1 MKVAFAIDF
10 LLERTPEVFLLELL
24 LAGFDD
30 AEIYCIAHAPG
41 KILGRIET
49 HRIHSSPFVQ
59 STQGLKDRA
68 WMLPTAVKHIKVADD
83 VEKLIIISSG
93 WAHTIK
99 SSANTQ
105 RFTWMYDFAP
115 KALDLKGWRKIF
127 NFHHR
132 EVKTQALANEKNV
145 AFATKT
151 LAMALGFP
159 EGKVIYP
166 GFKTDDYPIVP
177 DEQHTGEYPYHLILL
192 NDAPERQVR
201 EVIVA
206 AHEANVDVKFMG
218 ADEVYAEEKK
228 QNLGEFIGDHCA
240 ATTAG
245 FTHSARAV
253 WILGEGM
260 FPTAALGAL
269 CGGRPVVVPDLPQ
282 YREVLPADGAWFVNG
297 NVKEIFKIAN
307 RDFLS
312 PDKKALRRAGLKFN
326 ERLFKNQLRAWAGV
340 KPVKEE

>member
-10 LLERTPEVFLLELL
+10 LIERTPEVFLLELL

-30 AEIYCIAHAPG
+30 AEIYCLSHAPG

-49 HRIHSSPFVQ
+49 HRIHSTPFLP
-59 STQGLKDRA
+59 TPDRA
-68 WMLPTAVKHIKVADD
+68 WMLPSVARQIKVAAD
-83 VEKLIIISSG
+83 VDKLIIISSG

-99 SSANTQ
+99 TSAKTE
-105 RFTWMYDFAP
+105 RFVWLHDFAP
-115 KALDLKGWRKIF
+115 KKLELKGWRKIF
-127 NFHHR
+127 SYHHR
-132 EVKTQALANEKNV
+132 EVKMKALEAEKNV
-145 AFATKT
+145 AFATKS
-151 LAMALGFP
+151 LASSLGFP

-192 NDAPERQVR
+192 NGAPERQVR

-228 QNLGEFIGDHCA
+228 QNLGEFVGDHCA

-253 WILGEGM
+253 WVLGETT

-282 YREVLPADGAWFVNG
+282 YREVLPVDGAWFVNG
-297 NVKEIFKIAN
+297 NVKGIFTIAN

-326 ERLFKNQLRAWAGV
+326 ERLFKNQMRAWAGI
-340 KPVKEE
+340 KPTKEE

>member
-24 LAGFDD
+24 LAGFDEAD
-30 AEIYCIAHAPG
+30 IYCLSHTPG

-49 HRIHSSPFVQ
+49 HRIHSTPFVP
-59 STQGLKDRA
+59 TPDRA
-68 WMLPTAVKHIKVADD
+68 WMLPTVAKQIKVAAD
-83 VEKLIIISSG
+83 VDKLIIISSG
-93 WAHTIK
+93 WAHTIQT
-99 SSANTQ
+99 SAHTQ

-115 KALDLKGWRKIF
+115 KKFELKGWKKIF
-127 NFHHR
+127 SYHHR
-132 EVKTQALANEKNV
+132 EVKMKALAAEKNV

-151 LAMALGFP
+151 LASSLGFLD
-159 EGKVIYP
+159 GKVIYP

-218 ADEVYAEEKK
+218 FDEVYVEEKK

-253 WILGEGM
+253 WILGDSK

-282 YREVLPADGAWFVNG
+282 FREVLPSDGAWYVNG
-297 NVKEIFKIAN
+297 NVKEIFKVAN

-312 PDKKALRRAGLKFN
+312 PDKKALRRAGLKYN